1 MAKKSK
7 VRAAAK
13 TRRPKPRTA
22 SKARRSHGPRLP
34 LTGIRVVEFTHMVM
48 GPTCGMILGDLG
60 AEVIKV
66 EPPGG
71 DKTRKLI
78 GSGAGFFRVFNRN
91 KKSVTANLDDKADRA
106 RIERLIASADI
117 VSENFRPGAL
127 RKHGLDYASLKKRR
141 ERLIYVSHKGFLP
154 GPYEHRV
161 ALDEVVQMMAG
172 LAYMTGPPGRPL
184 RAGSSVND
192 IMGGMFGAIGALA
205 ALAER
210 EHTGKGQEVQVGLF
224 ENCVFLSAQHM
235 QQYAATGVAA
245 RPMPDRI
252 NAWGVFDLFETSD
265 GEQVFLGVVT
275 DTQWAVFGRA
285 FELGDMTNDPRLA
298 SNTLRVEARD
308 WMIPALRAIIKRHSS
323 QDVQAVFERE
333 GLPYAPIVKP
343 EQLFDD
349 PHLLASG
356 GLADLTLESGEKTP
370 VPLLPILLGGRHLKA
385 RMPLPKVGQH
395 DAEFQR
401 PDASSSATRHG

>member
-7 VRAAAK
+7 ARAPATTRRAKPRAARK
-13 TRRPKPRTA
+13 VSTRVRGA
-22 SKARRSHGPRLP
+22 RLP

-48 GPTCGMILGDLG
+48 GPTCGMILADLG

-78 GSGAGFFRVFNRN
+78 GSGAGFFSLFNRN
-91 KKSVTANLDDKADRA
+91 KKSVTADLSDGQDRA

-117 VSENFRPGAL
+117 VSENFRAGAL
-127 RKHGLDYASLKKRR
+127 AKHGFDYASLRKKHK
-141 ERLIYVSHKGFLP
+141 RLIYVSHKGFLP
-154 GPYEHRV
+154 GPYDHRV

-192 IMGGMFGAIGALA
+192 IMGGMFGVIGALA

-210 EHTGKGQEVQVGLF
+210 EHTGRGQEVQVGLF
-224 ENCVFLSAQHM
+224 ENCVLLSAQHM
-235 QQYAATGVAA
+235 LQYRLTGVASP
-245 RPMPDRI
+245 PMPDRI
-252 NAWGVFDLFETSD
+252 NAWGVFDLFDTSD
-265 GEQVFLGVVT
+265 GVQVFLGVVT

-285 FELGDMTNDPRLA
+285 FDLGGLADDPRLA
-298 SNTLRVEARD
+298 DNNLRVQARG
-308 WMIPALRAIIKRHSS
+308 WMLPALREIIARYSS
-323 QDVQAVFERE
+323 KELQAVFERE

-356 GLADLTLESGEKTP
+356 GLADLTLENGKTTP
-370 VPLLPILLGGRHLKA
+370 VPLLPILLGGRHLKP
-385 RMPLPKVGQH
+385 RMPLPKVGEH
-395 DAEFQR
+395 DGKIRQNGGR
-401 PDASSSATRHG
+401 RGTR